1 MSNEQEWSGGA
12 GLVSSAR
19 SGFHVSKLLEVIV
32 EFGSAQ
38 EVVLVSDYECGLVV
52 QGYAAADK
60 VINTG
65 SGQEPHVG
73 CNLAMI
79 SIVKEV
85 LRSDQTYE
93 GNDDASDANILCLP
107 VTVMQSKKAALYIRS
122 RGLESV
128 FSIADKRAFELFGI
142 TLGRVIDFEH
152 YNSAEVKIA
161 GYDEN
166 ATVLDKTVSVANPS
180 YIDPSDLAEVAK
192 SIAIEIN
199 NSLTAIVAHA
209 SAALRWLDQGDS
221 QIYRAKQSLDKI
233 VSAAFSAGG
242 IITVYKSV
250 GKEKCFDADLVDIKK
265 AVGRALEE
273 LEHEFLEFDIITD
286 CSLLDEGLV
295 FVEPK
300 QLHQALV
307 NIISAT
313 LDSLKA
319 SSMTKK
325 LRILG
330 EQRHHE
336 FIVKISDDARPSVR
350 NRSGLGLNA
359 ANQLTREIKLA
370 IANTLAHVQG
380 GGLTLSTSDQ
390 SERTIELSLPN
401 TKRQRYLYFPK

>member
-1 MSNEQEWSGGA
+1 
-12 GLVSSAR
+12 
-19 SGFHVSKLLEVIV
+19 
-32 EFGSAQ
+32 
-38 EVVLVSDYECGLVV
+38 
-52 QGYAAADK
+52 
-60 VINTG
+60 
-65 SGQEPHVG
+65 
-73 CNLAMI
+73 
-79 SIVKEV
+79 
-85 LRSDQTYE
+85 
-93 GNDDASDANILCLP
+93 
-107 VTVMQSKKAALYIRS
+107 MQSKKAALYIRS
-122 RGLESV
+122 RGSENV
-128 FSIADKRAFELFGI
+128 FSIADKRAFELFSI

-152 YNSAEVKIA
+152 YNSAEVKIV

-221 QIYRAKQSLDKI
+221 QMYRAKQSLDKI

-242 IITVYKSV
+242 IIGVYKSV

-313 LDSLKA
+313 LDSLKV

-380 GGLTLSTSDQ
+380 GGLTFSNSNQ

-401 TKRQRYLYFPK
+401 TKRQRYFYFPK